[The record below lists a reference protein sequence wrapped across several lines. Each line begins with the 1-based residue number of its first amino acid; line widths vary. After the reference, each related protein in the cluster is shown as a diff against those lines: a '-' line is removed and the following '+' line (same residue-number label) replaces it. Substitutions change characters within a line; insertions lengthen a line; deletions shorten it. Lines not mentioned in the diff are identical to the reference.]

1 MTQDPDP
8 HEALASIK
16 AARSAIGRDLDYPI
30 GWDFAYGAV
39 LAAIVASQGLPSP
52 WNTTVFIFCMLGV
65 VLMVQWWKKRFGWWV
80 NGYSPRRAGR
90 VAWFLVA
97 FMLVMMGLALW
108 TRLYDGPVWM
118 PWAAG
123 VATWLVAGLSGRWWM
138 QAYRKDLTELPQ

>member
-8 HEALASIK
+8 HEALASIH
-16 AARSAIGRDLDYPI
+16 AARAEIGRDLDYPI

-39 LAAIVASQGLPSP
+39 LAALVAGQALPAP
-52 WNTTVFIFCMLGV
+52 WNTTVFIFCMLGF

-90 VAWFLVA
+90 VAIGLAA

-108 TRLYDGPVWM
+108 TRLYDGPAWA
-118 PWAAG
+118 PW
-123 VATWLVAGLSGRWWM
+123 VAGALTWSVAGFGGRWWM
-138 QAYRKDLTELPQ
+138 NAYKKDLAELPR